1 MNAAAPTASRR
12 LLAALAAVLILATE
26 RPDIA
31 VAEVHCTAC
40 EGIPDCKSLCW
51 EFNSDPP
58 GFDRKEDAASPAN
71 PLRATGGLWSAP
83 FRAAPLLPQP
93 ELQALIRQIATAG
106 RVDPALVE
114 AVVRAESGFDHLAVS
129 HRGAQGLMQLM
140 PKTAHAVGVKN
151 SFSAHENLRGG
162 VTYLRQM
169 LDLFDGDTRLAI
181 AAYNAGPTSV
191 LQYRDVPPFEETRV
205 YVDRVFRFREQ
216 IRSRR

>member
-1 MNAAAPTASRR
+1 MNAAAPTASRS
-12 LLAALAAVLILATE
+12 LLAALAAVLILATG

-31 VAEVHCTAC
+31 GAEVHCTAC
-40 EGIPDCKSLCW
+40 EGIPDCKPLCW
-51 EFNSDPP
+51 EFNSDPS
-58 GFDRKEDAASPAN
+58 GFDREEDAASPAN
-71 PLRATGGLWSAP
+71 PLRATGGLWATP
-83 FRAAPLLPQP
+83 FRTAPLLPQP

-140 PKTAHAVGVKN
+140 PKTARAVGVKN
-151 SFSAHENLRGG
+151 SFNAHENLRGG
-162 VTYLRQM
+162 VAYLRQM
-169 LDLFDGDTRLAI
+169 LDLFDGDTRLAL
-181 AAYNAGPTSV
+181 AAYNAGPTTV

>member
-1 MNAAAPTASRR
+1 MNAAAPKASRS
-12 LLAALAAVLILATE
+12 LLVAFAAVLLLTTG

-31 VAEVHCTAC
+31 GAEVHCTAC
-40 EGIPDCKSLCW
+40 EGIPDCKPLCW
-51 EFNSDPP
+51 EFNSDQS
-58 GFDRKEDAASPAN
+58 GFDREEDTASPAN
-71 PLRATGGLWSAP
+71 ALRATGGLWVTP
-83 FRAAPLLPQP
+83 FRTAPLLPQP
-93 ELQALIRQIATAG
+93 ELQALIQQIATAG

-140 PKTAHAVGVKN
+140 PKTARAVGVKN

-169 LDLFDGDTRLAI
+169 LDLFDGDTRLAL
-181 AAYNAGPTSV
+181 AAYNAGPTTV

>member
-1 MNAAAPTASRR
+1 MADD
-12 LLAALAAVLILATE
+12 LV
-26 RPDIA
+26 PDFDIR
-31 VAEVHCTAC
+31 
-40 EGIPDCKSLCW
+40 KSLFMYFATHVVAHDW
-51 EFNSDPP
+51 PDSDTHN
-58 GFDRKEDAASPAN
+58 A
-71 PLRATGGLWSAP
+71 
-83 FRAAPLLPQP
+83 

-140 PKTAHAVGVKN
+140 PKTARAVGVKN

-169 LDLFDGDTRLAI
+169 LDLFDGDTRLAL
-181 AAYNAGPTSV
+181 AAYNAGPTTV
-191 LQYRDVPPFEETRV
+191 LHYRDIPPFEETRV